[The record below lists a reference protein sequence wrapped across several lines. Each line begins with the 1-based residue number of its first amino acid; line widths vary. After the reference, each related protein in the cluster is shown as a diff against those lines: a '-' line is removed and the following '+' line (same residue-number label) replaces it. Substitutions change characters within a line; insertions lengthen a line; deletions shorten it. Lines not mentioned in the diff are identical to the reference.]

1 MRILK
6 KHDYG
11 PVTGYEFGWSPVGR
25 PLMTAYV
32 YRFGPVLIDTAF
44 SHVRKDIIRVLE
56 PAPPDVVFLTHY
68 HEDHSGNAAAI
79 KAMFNVPVY
88 GHLLTIQKLEKKYRI
103 FPYQHLMWGAA
114 DPVTVMPF
122 DDKWEGGGYTL
133 VPVHAPGHSKDHT
146 VYLETR
152 NGWLFSGDLYL
163 GDRIR
168 YFRSDEKIA
177 DQIASIKKILLLDF
191 DALFCGHH
199 PHPENGKKSLERKL
213 AFLEDFYGHV
223 AALAKKG
230 MEEKEIM
237 RTLRLTED
245 RFIYLLCFGN
255 VGMKHMVRSVIRSLM
270 DPRDFSLMPS

>member
-32 YRFGPVLIDTAF
+32 YRIGPVLIDTAF
-44 SHVRKDIIRVLE
+44 AHVRKDIINILK
-56 PAPPDVVFLTHY
+56 ADPPDSVFLTHH
-68 HEDHSGNAAAI
+68 HEDHGGNASAI
-79 KAMFNVPVY
+79 KKRFNVPVY
-88 GHLLTIQKLEKKYRI
+88 GHRLTAQKLEKKYRI
-103 FPYQHLMWGAA
+103 LPYQRLIWGAGE
-114 DPVTVMPF
+114 PVEVTPF
-122 DDKWEGGGYTL
+122 DDKWEGMGFTL

-152 NGWLFSGDLYL
+152 NGWLFSGDIYL

-177 DQIASIKKILLLDF
+177 DQITSIKKILSLDF
-191 DALFCGHH
+191 EALFCGHN
-199 PHPENGKKSLERKL
+199 PRPEDGKKFLARKL
-213 AFLEDFYGHV
+213 AFLEDFYGNV
-223 AALAKKG
+223 AALAIKG

-237 RTLRLTED
+237 HTLNLTED
-245 RFIYLLCFGN
+245 RFILWLCFGN
-255 VGMKHMVRSVIRSLM
+255 VSMKHMVRSVIDSLM
-270 DPRDFSLMPS
+270 DQQHFPSMPP